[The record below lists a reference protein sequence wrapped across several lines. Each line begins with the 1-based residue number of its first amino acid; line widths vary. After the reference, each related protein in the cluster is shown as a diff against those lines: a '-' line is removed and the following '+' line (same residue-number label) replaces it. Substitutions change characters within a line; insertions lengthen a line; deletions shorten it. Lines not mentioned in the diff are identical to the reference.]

1 MIWFWC
7 AADNDKYF
15 KRLINIFFTKIEFS
29 HPAGSFGKAPKA
41 QKKMRSI
48 FLLRAFAPLWQIIFR
63 SEAEKKNLLPFV
75 KSLFFY

>member
-29 HPAGSFGKAPKA
+29 HKAPKA